1 MKGKCGDTPMQE
13 FVTFEEKNVCLLSQ
27 GKRGVKKNIVKRGI
41 KFDN

>member
-27 GKRGVKKNIVKRGI
+27 GKTRCYEEYC
-41 KFDN
+41 